1 MVKKQSRT
9 SNEAKQIIKKTK
21 KYVQE
26 CMKSLPP
33 NVHDFKHVDRVR
45 KWAIKI
51 ARAEKRDVFLAEM
64 SALLHD
70 IGRSKENPPKVLH
83 ANIGAKMAYQFLIK
97 DKLVSEKEA
106 EQIAY
111 AVACHGRG
119 GKGWLVDIL
128 QDADKLDGLG
138 AIGIMRGIQGTP
150 ALPEYIH
157 PAGEEKTK
165 WQTGEATEIL
175 KKQKHV
181 GLSVIEN
188 LNFQIS
194 WYKNFH
200 TKSARKIA
208 RPLVQFMKKYIQQFK
223 KELKLE

>member
-1 MVKKQSRT
+1 MTKQ
-9 SNEAKQIIKKTK
+9 QIIKKTE
-21 KYVQE
+21 KYVKE
-26 CMKSLPP
+26 CIKDLPP

-51 ARAEKRDVFLAEM
+51 AKAEKKDVFLAEM
-64 SALLHD
+64 AALLHD
-70 IGRSKENPPKVLH
+70 VGRSKENPPRILH
-83 ANIGAKMAYQFLIK
+83 ADIGAKMAYQFLTNN
-97 DKLVSEKEA
+97 KLISKKEA
-106 EQIAY
+106 DQITY

-119 GKGWLVDIL
+119 GKGWLVNIL

-138 AIGIMRGIQGTP
+138 AIGLMRGIQGTYV
-150 ALPEYIH
+150 LPEYIH

-165 WQTGEATEIL
+165 WQPGEATKIL
-175 KKQKHV
+175 RKQKHV

-194 WYKNFH
+194 WYKDFH
-200 TKSARKIA
+200 TKSARQIA

-223 KELKLE
+223 KELK

>member
-1 MVKKQSRT
+1 MTKKQV
-9 SNEAKQIIKKTK
+9 IKKTEE
-21 KYVQE
+21 YVQK
-26 CMKSLPP
+26 CMKSLHP

-51 ARAEKRDVFLAEM
+51 ARAEKKDIFLAEM
-64 SALLHD
+64 AALLHD
-70 IGRSKENPPKVLH
+70 VGRSKENPPKILH
-83 ANIGAKMAYQFLIK
+83 ADIGAKMTYQFLTK
-97 DKLVSEKEA
+97 NKLVSPEEA
-106 EQIAY
+106 EQITY

-119 GKGWLVDIL
+119 GKGWLVEIT

-138 AIGIMRGIQGTP
+138 AIGLMRGIQGTHT
-150 ALPEYIH
+150 LPEYIH

-165 WQTGEATEIL
+165 WQAGEATKIL
-175 KKQKHV
+175 RKQEHV
-181 GLSVIEN
+181 GKSVIEN

-208 RPLVQFMKKYIQQFK
+208 RPLVQFMKEYIRQFK
-223 KELKLE
+223 KELKLK